1 MGDINN
7 MKNDELKVLVQELTG
22 TLEAV
27 RGEYDDFMN
36 HAYTQSQVD
45 DIISHYSEE
54 IRQLQDK
61 LDNLMPEGV
70 PPTWDGL

>member
-7 MKNDELKVLVQELTG
+7 MTNDELKVLVQELTG

-36 HAYTQSQVD
+36 HAYTQSLVG
-45 DIISHYSEE
+45 S
-54 IRQLQDK
+54 
-61 LDNLMPEGV
+61 
-70 PPTWDGL
+70 